1 MMIKTTEQI
10 MNEYT
15 EQKRNAGLVGGMVN
29 GFKRK
34 WRQDAIISFL
44 ILLEKHVQYQF
55 TQTLAQRLAEAFSG
69 HSINSKI
76 IVKNFNSNRDA
87 SNKLDISTIVKK
99 LTSVNQRVY
108 KDYIAQSELELLKA
122 TEEYKDKVKSM
133 FHI

>member
-15 EQKRNAGLVGGMVN
+15 EQKRNAGLLGGMVN

-87 SNKLDISTIVKK
+87 SNKVDVSTIVQK